1 MAKKS
6 KRTKQSSSGA
16 GTIAALVAGGV
27 AVAAGLVA
35 LARRSREAREGGSS
49 AADLALGKPH
59 GPGDRA
65 NPDFR
70 PDPTAPV
77 PKNRRDAMAPAT
89 IPNPMKADHPVP

>member
-1 MAKKS
+1 MAKKN
-6 KRTKQSSSGA
+6 KRAKQGSSST
-16 GTIAALVAGGV
+16 GTIAALIAGGV

-35 LARRSREAREGGSS
+35 LARRSRGSREGGSS

-77 PKNRRDAMAPAT
+77 PADRRDAMAPAT
-89 IPNPMKADHPVP
+89 LPNPINAGPVV

>member
-1 MAKKS
+1 MAKKNS
-6 KRTKQSSSGA
+6 RTKRG
-16 GTIAALVAGGV
+16 GTGTRTVAALVAGGV
-27 AVAAGLVA
+27 ALAAGLVV
-35 LARRSREAREGGSS
+35 LARRGRRREAGSS

-77 PKNRRDAMAPAT
+77 PKNRREAMAPAT
-89 IPNPMKADHPVP
+89 MPNPMNAGPLA

>member
-1 MAKKS
+1 MAKKNS
-6 KRTKQSSSGA
+6 KTKRSAPAA
-16 GTIAALVAGGV
+16 GTIAAVIAGGV
-27 AVAAGLVA
+27 AVAAGLLA
-35 LARRSREAREGGSS
+35 LARRDRSTGEGGSS

-89 IPNPMKADHPVP
+89 MPNPMNAGPLA

>member
-1 MAKKS
+1 MAKKN
-6 KRTKQSSSGA
+6 KRTKQSSSGT
-16 GTIAALVAGGV
+16 GTVAALIAGGV

-35 LARRSREAREGGSS
+35 LALRGRGAREGGSS

-77 PKNRRDAMAPAT
+77 PRRCRTRLMPGRWCNR
-89 IPNPMKADHPVP
+89 IPFAARAL